1 MPQIFKIGSY
11 VIYFQPN
18 EGDPIEPT
26 YIHVSE
32 GVSLKMLLKY
42 GLRKLGGAFY
52 VTTIPIF
59 LKGNCV
65 TLWILS
71 KHAIQIL
78 KKNGINILN
87 NYIIIADTPDT
98 PTPPRQLYQ
107 LGFRFVR
114 LRLWGYR

>member
-11 VIYFQPN
+11 VIYFQSN

-78 KKNGINILN
+78 KKKW
-87 NYIIIADTPDT
+87 YQYFK
-98 PTPPRQLYQ
+98 QLHY
-107 LGFRFVR
+107 
-114 LRLWGYR
+114 YC